1 MPIRCLYMYYCS
13 LHLINWLCLA
23 MNLHF
28 FYLVAIIGGVA
39 GAMAVILIVC
49 VVAIAVHC
57 TR

>member
-1 MPIRCLYMYYCS
+1 
-13 LHLINWLCLA
+13 
-23 MNLHF
+23 MNLHFF